1 MTSKLNNFKSK
12 SSGNNKNGQYDSTGY
27 SCYSTSNPRYAN
39 VDNFFADNY
48 TFFSDKRQKHYDI
61 LNENVFCPLSNLQPQ
76 VSSLT
81 IIGDSLP
88 QYESNLPS
96 YLFEDARLHMKKER
110 GNERLDILIKNYE
123 DHIRKTNYSNYE
135 ISQSIYLLI
144 EEKLLEYKIETNED
158 KKQIMNKVDQL
169 LTEVLNANDVYIWAE
184 ISPEP
189 NIHGADQK
197 VIECLR
203 AIIKDKKV
211 LDMMFKVKGAR
222 VRLGYWVYKIQE
234 KSNMISKNIRSQ
246 RYDVVARCCPNL
258 WNSTWSAIK
267 LR

>member
-1 MTSKLNNFKSK
+1 LTPKPNNFKSK
-12 SSGNNKNGQYDSTGY
+12 SNVNNKNGNYDSTGY
-27 SCYSTSNPRYAN
+27 SCYSTSNPRYDN
-39 VDNFFADNY
+39 VDNFFAY
-48 TFFSDKRQKHYDI
+48 GFTFFSDKRQKHYDV

-81 IIGDSLP
+81 IMGDSLP
-88 QYESNLPS
+88 QYDSNLPS

-110 GNERLDILIKNYE
+110 GNETLDILIKKY
-123 DHIRKTNYSNYE
+123 DHITITNSNNYK
-135 ISQSIYLLI
+135 ISQSMYHFI
-144 EEKLLEYKIETNED
+144 EEKLLEYKIDTNPD

-169 LTEVLNANDVYIWAE
+169 LTEMLNATDVYIWAE

-189 NIHGADQK
+189 NIEGADQK

-222 VRLGYWVYKIQE
+222 VRLGYWARKIRE
-234 KSNMISKNIRSQ
+234 KSNMISKNIVSQ